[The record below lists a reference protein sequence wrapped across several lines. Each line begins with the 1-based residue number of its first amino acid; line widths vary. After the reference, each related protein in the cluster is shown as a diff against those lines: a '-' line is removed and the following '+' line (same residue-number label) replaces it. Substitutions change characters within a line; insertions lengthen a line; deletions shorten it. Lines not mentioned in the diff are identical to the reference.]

1 LFLSLS
7 RGMKGLTWGTNE
19 LASRLMGRAG
29 MPMTR
34 VLFASQRILT
44 QNRVPL
50 LLDAP
55 LVTDFLRGYEA

>member
-1 LFLSLS
+1 
-7 RGMKGLTWGTNE
+7 
-19 LASRLMGRAG
+19 LASRLTGRAG